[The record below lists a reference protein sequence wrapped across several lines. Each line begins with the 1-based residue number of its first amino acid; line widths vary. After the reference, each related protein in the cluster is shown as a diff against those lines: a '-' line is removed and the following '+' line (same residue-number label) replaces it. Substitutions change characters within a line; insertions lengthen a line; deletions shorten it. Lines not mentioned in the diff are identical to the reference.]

1 VLSSPLAAAAVR
13 TYAPKLT
20 LAAPRARASA
30 ADIDVLPL
38 PIRPDKQMT
47 TGFTG
52 LESIGISK
60 ALGKAWG
67 GHGTR
72 VRARMRRLRQHG
84 VSGLGADALAWVGF
98 GRPVT
103 LHKGGSLPRPR
114 G

>member
-1 VLSSPLAAAAVR
+1 MRLRRRMGFRRALDVDLFARKVPVHAVGV
-13 TYAPKLT
+13 AVSLLT
-20 LAAPRARASA
+20 QQAVAHR
-30 ADIDVLPL
+30 
-38 PIRPDKQMT
+38 
-47 TGFTG
+47 
-52 LESIGISK
+52 SIGISN

-72 VRARMRRLRQHG
+72 VRARMRRLRPHG